1 MIKQGLLVLLSTLFT
16 SALGQLK
23 SAKYPNV
30 QMYTPTHP
38 QVDNSTFANVE
49 YVQDYHIHLDWDY
62 VFWNNS
68 TILGSITHELRALQ
82 ATDYVTFDVWNL
94 TIINVTSV
102 APGSGIAATKN
113 GHRNTAPGLAL
124 NWSIK
129 EVDPGSGQVLTIE
142 LP

>member
-1 MIKQGLLVLLSTLFT
+1 
-16 SALGQLK
+16 
-23 SAKYPNV
+23 
-30 QMYTPTHP
+30 MYTPAHP
-38 QVDNSTFANVE
+38 QVDNSPFANVE

-113 GHRNTAPGLAL
+113 ACRVESPTATPL
-124 NWSIK
+124 NWNVITIDES
-129 EVDPGSGQVLTIE
+129 DGQTLVIVLD
-142 LP
+142 